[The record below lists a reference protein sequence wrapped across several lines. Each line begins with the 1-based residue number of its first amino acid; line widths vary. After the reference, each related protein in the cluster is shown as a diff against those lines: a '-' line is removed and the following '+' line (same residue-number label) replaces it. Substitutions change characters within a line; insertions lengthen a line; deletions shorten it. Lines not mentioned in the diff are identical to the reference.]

1 MLGVPRGAPG
11 ALLWSGNLG
20 GVVVSLAVQPLVP
33 HGTIAFVGL
42 SLLAVPAVVAAA
54 LLPRRSAPNV
64 LERAR

>member
-42 SLLAVPAVVAAA
+42 SLLAVPAAA